1 MKTKLKQQVINLIK
15 KEIPEIQQVKDK
27 IKLEPPKEEKFG
39 DFSIN
44 ASFLLAKL
52 LKDKPINIAQR
63 IKQIL
68 ESEEIFEKVEV
79 AGAGFVN
86 LFLSTKYFEPI
97 LEKAILE
104 GDTYGEIKNKT
115 KGKINIE
122 FVSANPTG
130 PLHLGHGR
138 GAVVGNTLANLYKY
152 SGYNVEKEF
161 YINDAGNQIK
171 MLGLSVY
178 ARFRQIE
185 EPDYPFPEEGYK
197 GEYIKEIAKQ
207 LYESH
212 REKILSMSSKEEV
225 IEYMAE
231 FAKNL
236 LLDKIKQDL
245 ALLGVEFDI
254 WFSEKELYTQGK
266 VYEVLK
272 FLKEKGLTYEKDG
285 ALWLK
290 TTLFGDDKDRV
301 LKKSDGSYTYF
312 AGDIAYH
319 FDKLKRNYNFI
330 INVWGADHHGYIPR
344 LKSAL
349 LALGAK
355 EDWFNVVLIQLVKLF
370 KDGQEMKMSKRAG
383 TFTTLKDL
391 VDMVGKDAVIYF
403 FLTKDSN
410 THLNFDIDLALKKSS
425 ENPVYYVQ
433 YAHARISSVFREARE
448 KFNININELD
458 FSIVDTS
465 LLKEKPEKE
474 LMKYIAIIPEDIYE
488 ITEKKQP
495 HKITQIAY
503 ELASKFHYY
512 YNNYKFLQQD
522 DEKLMKARLYLLKA
536 IRNVLRTIF
545 KIMEITPVERM

>member
-1 MKTKLKQQVINLIK
+1 MKTKLKEQVINLIK
-15 KEIPEIQQVKDK
+15 KEIPQIEEIKDK

-44 ASFLLAKL
+44 ASFILAKA
-52 LKDKPINIAQR
+52 LKDKPINIANK
-63 IKQIL
+63 IKEIL
-68 ESEEIFEKVEV
+68 EKEDIFEKVEV

-97 LEKAILE
+97 LEKAIVE
-104 GDTYGEIKNKT
+104 GDTYGEIKNKD

-185 EPDYPFPEEGYK
+185 ESDYPFPEEGYK
-197 GEYIKEIAKQ
+197 GEYIKDIAKE
-207 LYESH
+207 LYETH
-212 REKILSMSSKEEV
+212 RDKILSMASEEQV

-231 FAKNL
+231 YAKNL

-245 ALLGVEFDI
+245 SLLGVEFDI

-272 FLKEKGLTYEKDG
+272 FLEEKGLTYEKDG

-290 TTLFGDDKDRV
+290 TTEFGDDKDRV
-301 LKKSDGSYTYF
+301 LRKSDGSYTYF

-319 FDKLKRNYNFI
+319 FDKLKRGYDFI

-344 LKSAL
+344 LKSAM

-383 TFTTLKDL
+383 TFTTLRDL
-391 VDMVGKDAVIYF
+391 IDMVGKDAVIYF

-433 YAHARISSVFREARE
+433 YAHARISSVFREAE
-448 KFNININELD
+448 ENFGVDINQLD
-458 FSIVDTS
+458 ASSVDTS
-465 LLKEKPEKE
+465 LLKEKAEKD
-474 LMKYIAIIPEDIYE
+474 LMKYIAVIPENIYE
-488 ITEKKQP
+488 ITEKRQP

-512 YNNYKFLQQD
+512 YNNYKFLQKD

-536 IRNVLRTIF
+536 VRNALRTIF
-545 KIMEITPVERM
+545 RIMEITPVERM